1 MRLITR
7 FCVGLALLASMP
19 LAAAAA
25 SHAVD
30 VTAVVLP
37 APTSQRA
44 ESPEMGRSAA
54 PSDPIAAA
62 PAATLQAPSNDNCA
76 GAITIP
82 CGNINLS
89 GDTFL
94 ATNDYDFS
102 DTTLSCTHY
111 SAPGHDVVY
120 KLNAQVGDQ
129 IWVDYQS
136 LADASIYLVKDC
148 SDVTH
153 TCVAGAD
160 DGKQNE
166 VEHLSYTFTTAGI
179 YYLILDSYATN
190 SYGTWTMVGQFL
202 SCGLMPPPNDR
213 CPTGTPLS
221 CGTNSYSGTTENAAN
236 DYFFPSL
243 GASCANSL
251 AGGRDVAFKINATAG
266 DSINVQYTS
275 SANAVAY
282 ILGDS
287 LG

>member
-1 MRLITR
+1 GFGPASDRTAFARERWLTHTHWDDALNQGARCLRRARPCRGRSPRRPTGDSFMRLITR

-19 LAAAAA
+19 LAATAA

-44 ESPEMGRSAA
+44 ESPEMGRSSG

-166 VEHLSYTFTTAGI
+166 VEHLSYTFTTAGT
-179 YYLILDSYATN
+179 YYLILDSY
-190 SYGTWTMVGQFL
+190 
-202 SCGLMPPPNDR
+202 
-213 CPTGTPLS
+213 
-221 CGTNSYSGTTENAAN
+221 
-236 DYFFPSL
+236 
-243 GASCANSL
+243 
-251 AGGRDVAFKINATAG
+251 
-266 DSINVQYTS
+266 
-275 SANAVAY
+275 
-282 ILGDS
+282 
-287 LG
+287 